1 MLPMRV
7 SLEYLIKRSSHKN
20 IYSAMSETLRQH
32 FKQITNVSDEEF
44 ENIFSFFQRQRFR
57 KRQFVIQEN
66 QWIDEVYFV
75 EKGLLKSSF
84 IDDIGKEHI
93 LQFACENWWISDF
106 TAFFKKEKSTISIE
120 CIEDSDLLSIS
131 FSALELLCEKYPKIE
146 HFFRVK
152 SNLGYV
158 ALQQRILSLMTQS
171 AKIRYDNFCKQYPEI
186 IQKIPK
192 QQIANYLGVSRET
205 LSRLQ

>member
-1 MLPMRV
+1 M
-7 SLEYLIKRSSHKN
+7 
-20 IYSAMSETLRQH
+20 
-32 FKQITNVSDEEF
+32 
-44 ENIFSFFQRQRFR
+44 
-57 KRQFVIQEN
+57 
-66 QWIDEVYFV
+66 
-75 EKGLLKSSF
+75 
-84 IDDIGKEHI
+84 
-93 LQFACENWWISDF
+93 QFACENWWISDF